1 MPGKQDRSWMASVG
15 CGSPQD
21 TIRVDSRGKIR
32 RTHMAKDCL
41 YCGLQFSDTTN
52 FCPDCGR
59 LTEKGF
65 KIRPM
70 QEYELDR
77 LHREMKEKDD
87 LIRQLVLVLSRRY
100 GEGKP
105 ERVILQ
111 TEGRNYTKDATSV
124 YSGI

>member
-1 MPGKQDRSWMASVG
+1 M
-15 CGSPQD
+15 
-21 TIRVDSRGKIR
+21 T
-32 RTHMAKDCL
+32 KDCL
-41 YCGLQFSDTTN
+41 YCGLQYSDTTN

-65 KIRPM
+65 KIRPV
-70 QEYELDR
+70 QESEFDR
-77 LHREMKEKDD
+77 ICKEMKEKDD

-105 ERVILQ
+105 ERVTLQ
-111 TEGRNYTKDATSV
+111 TEGRDYTKDATSV

>member
-1 MPGKQDRSWMASVG
+1 
-15 CGSPQD
+15 
-21 TIRVDSRGKIR
+21 
-32 RTHMAKDCL
+32 MAKDCL

-59 LTEKGF
+59 LTESDF

-70 QEYELDR
+70 QESELDR
-77 LHREMKEKDD
+77 LHREMKEKDV

-100 GEGKP
+100 GEAKP
-105 ERVILQ
+105 ERVTLQ
-111 TEGRNYTKDATSV
+111 TEGRDYTKDATNV

>member
-1 MPGKQDRSWMASVG
+1 
-15 CGSPQD
+15 
-21 TIRVDSRGKIR
+21 
-32 RTHMAKDCL
+32 MAKDCL

-59 LTEKGF
+59 PTERDF

-70 QEYELDR
+70 QEFELDR
-77 LHREMKEKDD
+77 LHREMKKKDD
-87 LIRQLVLVLSRRY
+87 LIRQLVLVLTWRY

-105 ERVILQ
+105 ERVTLQ
-111 TEGRNYTKDATSV
+111 TEGRDYTKDATNV

>member
-1 MPGKQDRSWMASVG
+1 
-15 CGSPQD
+15 
-21 TIRVDSRGKIR
+21 
-32 RTHMAKDCL
+32 MAKDCL